1 MGLRPDSGK
10 PGTITDVDIP
20 AAASVCRRLCAGR
33 FLPCQLSRNSEA
45 FSGVFHQG
53 TYSSGGGYAAKDCNE
68 LSLCNGLFDGDRND
82 ARLCPNH
89 GGGFGA
95 RILRRSERSRNYRSK
110 LVAGQLRTC
119 VRKLRPAIRP
129 GDHVVLCG
137 DGRDRGDYERPAGLY
152 AVQLVRAA
160 ECKSEPTL
168 RPFTRV
174 KPRVP
179 RSSDAQR
186 VRSDHRSR
194 STSTVHCELRPG

>member
-1 MGLRPDSGK
+1 LLSLKLLAQGD
-10 PGTITDVDIP
+10 
-20 AAASVCRRLCAGR
+20 ASLARRRLLVAGT
-33 FLPCQLSRNSEA
+33 FLFLLLSA
-45 FSGVFHQG
+45 F
-53 TYSSGGGYAAKDCNE
+53 TYE
-68 LSLCNGLFDGDRND
+68 LGQFLAVLAGCNGLFDGDRND